1 LSGKN
6 PNKKPAKFNSN
17 VKVAKKTLEN
27 LDAQLTAAPEGINM
41 ESLARIIQDQVHKVF
56 QEEIT
61 IESKNEKQLL
71 HILNLRD
78 DEVRRGQEESA
89 RVGALIIIK

>member
-1 LSGKN
+1 MVDYHSGF
-6 PNKKPAKFNSN
+6 PQDS
-17 VKVAKKTLEN
+17 
-27 LDAQLTAAPEGINM
+27 LT
-41 ESLARIIQDQVHKVF
+41 RIIQEQVHKVF

-61 IESKNEKQLL
+61 VESKNEKQLL

-89 RVGALIIIK
+89 RVC